1 MSVNVKNISKYYH
14 QKKVLDNINFNLK
27 EGEIV
32 GFLGPNGA
40 GKSTLMKIISSYIKQ
55 DSGTVLICGKDS
67 LKEPRKIK
75 EQIGFLSENNP
86 LYENMY
92 VKEFL
97 NFINNIY
104 RKEASNLIRIIELTD
119 LKKVLNK
126 KIETLS
132 KGFKQRIGIAQALLH
147 DPKVIILD
155 EPTSGLDPNQLLNT
169 RKLLLQL
176 APNKCILFSSHIFQ
190 EVESICDRIII
201 INHGKI
207 ILDKYKKEF
216 DNSVEETF
224 KKLINT

>member
-104 RKEASNLIRIIELTD
+104 MKENSNLIRIIELTD

>member
-67 LKEPRKIK
+67 LKESQKIK

-97 NFINNIY
+97 NFINSIH
-104 RKEASNLIRIIELTD
+104 RKETSNLIRIIELTD

-132 KGFKQRIGIAQALLH
+132 KGFKQRVGIAQALLH

-169 RKLLLQL
+169 RNLLLQL

>member
-67 LKEPRKIK
+67 LKEPQKIK

-97 NFINNIY
+97 NFINSIH
-104 RKEASNLIRIIELTD
+104 RKDTSNLIKIIELTD
-119 LKKVLNK
+119 LEKVLNK

-132 KGFKQRIGIAQALLH
+132 KGFKQRVGIAQALLH

-169 RKLLLQL
+169 RNLLLQL
-176 APNKCILFSSHIFQ
+176 SPNKCILFSSHIFQ

-224 KKLINT
+224 KKLINM